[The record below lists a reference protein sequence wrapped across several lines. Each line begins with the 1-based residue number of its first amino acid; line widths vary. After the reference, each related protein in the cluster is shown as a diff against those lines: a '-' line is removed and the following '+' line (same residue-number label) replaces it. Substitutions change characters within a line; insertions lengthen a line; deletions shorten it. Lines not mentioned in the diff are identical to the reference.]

1 MGEVGAAPLRMGQF
15 LEWSD
20 SNRSSKIAWRAGHI
34 GKSAM
39 NV

>member
-1 MGEVGAAPLRMGQF
+1 MGEVRVAPLRMGQF

-20 SNRSSKIAWRAGHI
+20 SNRSSKIAWWGGHI
-34 GKSAM
+34 GKSAL